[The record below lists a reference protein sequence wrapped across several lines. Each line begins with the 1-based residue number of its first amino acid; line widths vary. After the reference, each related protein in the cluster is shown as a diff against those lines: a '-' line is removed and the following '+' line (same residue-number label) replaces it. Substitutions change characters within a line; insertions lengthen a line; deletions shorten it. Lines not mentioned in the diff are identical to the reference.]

1 MPGSGEEDCMKG
13 WPVIFI
19 FIICGM
25 FSFLYQ
31 AEVWALEST
40 LKISAGDKLIEV
52 SSDRLE
58 ALEDKSVVIFSG
70 SAVATQ
76 GERTIKAEQ
85 ILLHYKKTKQKT
97 PREGLQDIGKVGDLD
112 RIEALGHVIITQGDR
127 MVTGDKA
134 VYYQETQRIVMTGD
148 AVLKQ
153 GSNIV
158 RGDNV
163 QVFLDENRG
172 VVEAGKDKRVKATI
186 FPTEKQAAP

>member
-1 MPGSGEEDCMKG
+1 MRG

-25 FSFLYQ
+25 FSFLHQ
-31 AEVWALEST
+31 AEVGALESS
-40 LKISAGDKLIEV
+40 LKIPAGDLLIEI

-76 GERTIKAEQ
+76 GERIIKAEQ
-85 ILLHYKKTKQKT
+85 ILLHYKKTRQKT
-97 PREGLQDIGKVGDLD
+97 SREGLQDIGKVGDLD
-112 RIEALGHVIITQGDR
+112 RIEALGHVVITQGDR
-127 MVTGDKA
+127 MVTGNRA

-186 FPTEKQAAP
+186 FPTEKQATP